1 MKRYLYILTDGT
13 LTMAYCKKLGA
24 FEPYYLVKGKNKNKS
39 TAHDDTVRKTIRLN
53 GTV

>member
-1 MKRYLYILTDGT
+1 MLTDGT
-13 LTMAYCKKLGA
+13 LTMAYYKKSGV

-53 GTV
+53 GTI